1 MADTATLVH
10 PALQR
15 PAVTPRDPIHESSFE
30 FGADIP
36 PASEIDLATLDFIDP
51 ELWRQNAYWDRFE
64 RLRAE
69 EPVHYTADSAVGAYW
84 SLTRYDD
91 IMAVDINHKDFS
103 SSWEHGGITLFDMD
117 EDFQL
122 PMFIAMDPPKHDIQR
137 KTVQPAVSPPNLKL
151 FEPLIRERTQNLL
164 DSLPVGEPFDWVD
177 LVSVELTTMM
187 LATLFDFPFEDRR
200 KLTRW
205 SDVSTN
211 MHNPDICPGGEE
223 QWKAELLECLTTFQG
238 IFEERR
244 QAELKPELMSLLAH
258 GEKTRNMSPMELLG
272 NMILLIVGGNDTTRN
287 SMTGSVYFLDKF
299 PDQFAALKANPGLI
313 PAMVSET
320 IRYQTPLSFMR
331 RTALEDVEMHGK
343 TIKKGD
349 QIAMWYVSGNRDPRH
364 WERPDDY
371 WIERP
376 NVRSHL
382 SFGFGIHRCVGN
394 RLGELQL
401 RILWEEL
408 LARFDRIEVLEEPTL
423 TSGAFVKGYTW
434 MPVIAHPKA

>member
-36 PASEIDLATLDFIDP
+36 PASEIDLTTLDFIDP

-69 EPVHYTADSAVGAYW
+69 EPVHYTTDSAVGAYW

-205 SDVSTN
+205 SDVVTGRE
-211 MHNPDICPGGEE
+211 NPDICPGGIDQWREE
-223 QWKAELLECLTTFQG
+223 MLECLGYFQNLWNDRL
-238 IFEERR
+238 E
-244 QAELKPELMSLLAH
+244 KPKSNDLVSLLVH
-258 GEKTRNMSPMELLG
+258 GEATKDMPPMEFLG
-272 NMILLIVGGNDTTRN
+272 NTILLIVGGNDTTRN
-287 SMTGSVYFLDKF
+287 SMTGSVYGLNKF
-299 PDQFAALKANPGLI
+299 PDQFEILKANHDLI
-313 PAMVSET
+313 PNMVSEI
-320 IRYQTPLSFMR
+320 IRWQTPLAHMR
-331 RTALEDVEMHGK
+331 RTAMRDVEIGGK
-343 TIKKGD
+343 LIKKGEKVG
-349 QIAMWYVSGNRDPRH
+349 MWYVSGNRDETKF
-364 WERPDDY
+364 ERPNDI

-376 NVRSHL
+376 NVRNHL

-394 RLGELQL
+394 RLAELQL

-408 LARFDRIEVLEEPTL
+408 LDRFSHVEVMDEPSL
-423 TSGAFVKGYTW
+423 LPNAFVKGYTW
-434 MPVIAHPKA
+434 MPVVLHAK

>member
-15 PAVTPRDPIHESSFE
+15 PPVTPREPVHETCYA
-30 FGADIP
+30 FGANIP
-36 PASEIDLATLDFIDP
+36 PASEIDLSTLDFVDP
-51 ELWRQNAYWDRFE
+51 EMWRQGAYWDRFA

-69 EPVHYTADSAVGAYW
+69 DPVHYTPDSAVGAYW
-84 SLTRYDD
+84 SITRYDD
-91 IMAVDINHKDFS
+91 IMAVDINHQDFS

-187 LATLFDFPFEDRR
+187 LATLFDFPFEERR

-205 SDVSTN
+205 SDVVTGRE
-211 MHNPDICPGGEE
+211 NPDICPGGIDQWREE
-223 QWKAELLECLTTFQG
+223 MLECLGYFQNLWNDRL
-238 IFEERR
+238 E
-244 QAELKPELMSLLAH
+244 KPKSNDLVSLLVH
-258 GEKTRNMSPMELLG
+258 GEATKDMSPMEFLG
-272 NMILLIVGGNDTTRN
+272 NTILLIVGGNDTTRN
-287 SMTGSVYFLDKF
+287 SMTGSVYGLNKF
-299 PDQFAALKANPGLI
+299 PDQFDILKANHDLI
-313 PAMVSET
+313 PNMVSEI
-320 IRYQTPLSFMR
+320 IRWQTPLAHMR
-331 RTALEDVEMHGK
+331 RTAMRDVEIGGK
-343 TIKKGD
+343 LIKKGD
-349 QIAMWYVSGNRDPRH
+349 KLGMWYVSGNRDETKF
-364 WERPDDY
+364 ERPDDI

-376 NVRSHL
+376 NVRNHL

-394 RLGELQL
+394 RLAELQL

-408 LARFDRIEVLEEPTL
+408 LDRFSHVEVMDEPSL
-423 TSGAFVKGYTW
+423 LPNAFVKGYTW
-434 MPVIAHPKA
+434 MPVVLHAK